1 MHTLNTCTLCTYR
14 CILLFLSD
22 TWSNVPNPCINNPQK
37 KIYHLHPADPTKF
50 IQCDLLGRMYII
62 QCPKGDI
69 YNAQTGS
76 CTAGKVTT
84 SVPNPRVTPPATT
97 TTKATTVTT
106 TTTRATTTAAAIQN
120 PCSNINLAKGM
131 VYFAHPKDHTKFIQ
145 CDLLGTQRI
154 EQCKHGLVWN
164 QGRLACVYAIYPG
177 GFKTT
182 TKAPVTTTHTVRVT
196 TTAIPRN
203 PCTPNAKTTDQLF
216 HPHPDPHKFYQC
228 DLWGDVFEN
237 TCPPNLIWRDNLKT
251 CSSSYLQLPSHVVG

>member
-1 MHTLNTCTLCTYR
+1 MYTLNTSIYR

-37 KIYHLHPADPTKF
+37 KIYHPHPADPIKF

-69 YNAQTGS
+69 YNVQTGS

-84 SVPNPRVTPPATT
+84 NVPNPTVTPQATT
-97 TTKATTVTT
+97 TTMKATTT
-106 TTTRATTTAAAIQN
+106 TTTRATTTTTAMQN
-120 PCSNINLAKGM
+120 PCSNINLAKGLI
-131 VYFAHPKDHTKFIQ
+131 YFPHPQDHTKFIQ
-145 CDLLGTQRI
+145 CDLLGTQLI
-154 EQCKHGLVWN
+154 VQCKPGLVWS

-177 GFKTT
+177 SFKTT
-182 TKAPVTTTHTVRVT
+182 TKTPVTTTHTVRVT

-203 PCTPNAKTTDQLF
+203 PCKPNAMTTDQLF
-216 HPHPDPHKFYQC
+216 YPHPDPHKFYQC

-237 TCPPNLIWRDNLKT
+237 TCPPNLIWNDFSKT
-251 CSSSYLQLPSHVVG
+251 CSSSYLQPPSHVIG